1 MIAIIDYG
9 MGNLRSVSKAFEA
22 VGHEAVVTRDPH
34 VIGNASHVVLPG
46 VGAFGDCMANVERYG
61 LAEPIRTAIQSGKPF
76 LGICLGLQL
85 LFEES
90 EEFGTHKG
98 LGIIPGT
105 VRRFAADLELKVPHM
120 GWNNVTHRVTID
132 QKLWIVDMN
141 IMMGNKGWSMAIVGL
156 AVLAVGGC
164 SGLKVTTKA
173 SSDLARY
180 QIRTIALVPFTILAT
195 PQVRDVVD
203 QAFSMPSG
211 ARRSDMAIAVPP
223 NTDQL
228 VRETV
233 TVPMSAGDT
242 ITQLLWSRLKTRQ
255 GVTVLAPSEAAKVLA
270 SQSTTQSPAG
280 QLPAV
285 VVAKQ
290 LKVDASLIGQVLM
303 YQERVGGRFGASPP
317 ATVGFEAKVIA
328 ADGQVLWVGNYYE
341 RQRPMIED
349 VMGFIQRHGM
359 FVTAEE
365 LATYGVEHLLLE
377 FPFGTGEER

>member
-1 MIAIIDYG
+1 
-9 MGNLRSVSKAFEA
+9 
-22 VGHEAVVTRDPH
+22 
-34 VIGNASHVVLPG
+34 
-46 VGAFGDCMANVERYG
+46 
-61 LAEPIRTAIQSGKPF
+61 
-76 LGICLGLQL
+76 
-85 LFEES
+85 
-90 EEFGTHKG
+90 
-98 LGIIPGT
+98 
-105 VRRFAADLELKVPHM
+105 
-120 GWNNVTHRVTID
+120 
-132 QKLWIVDMN
+132 MN
-141 IMMGNKGWSMAIVGL
+141 MMGNKGWSMAIVGL
-156 AVLAVGGC
+156 TVLVVGGC
-164 SGLKVTTKA
+164 SGSKVTTKA

-233 TVPMSAGDT
+233 TVPMTAGDT
-242 ITQLLWSRLKTRQ
+242 VTQLLWSRLRTRQ

-270 SQSTTQSPAG
+270 SQPTTQSPAG
-280 QLPAV
+280 QLSAV
-285 VVAKQ
+285 EVAKQ

>member
-1 MIAIIDYG
+1 
-9 MGNLRSVSKAFEA
+9 
-22 VGHEAVVTRDPH
+22 
-34 VIGNASHVVLPG
+34 
-46 VGAFGDCMANVERYG
+46 
-61 LAEPIRTAIQSGKPF
+61 
-76 LGICLGLQL
+76 
-85 LFEES
+85 
-90 EEFGTHKG
+90 
-98 LGIIPGT
+98 
-105 VRRFAADLELKVPHM
+105 
-120 GWNNVTHRVTID
+120 
-132 QKLWIVDMN
+132 MN
-141 IMMGNKGWSMAIVGL
+141 MMGNKGWSMAIIGL

-164 SGLKVTTKA
+164 SGSKVTTKA
-173 SSDLARY
+173 SSELARY

-242 ITQLLWSRLKTRQ
+242 VTQLLWSRLKARQ

-270 SQSTTQSPAG
+270 SQSTTQSPTG

-285 VVAKQ
+285 AVAKQ

-349 VMGFIQRHGM
+349 VMGFIQRRGM

>member
-1 MIAIIDYG
+1 
-9 MGNLRSVSKAFEA
+9 
-22 VGHEAVVTRDPH
+22 
-34 VIGNASHVVLPG
+34 
-46 VGAFGDCMANVERYG
+46 
-61 LAEPIRTAIQSGKPF
+61 
-76 LGICLGLQL
+76 
-85 LFEES
+85 
-90 EEFGTHKG
+90 
-98 LGIIPGT
+98 
-105 VRRFAADLELKVPHM
+105 
-120 GWNNVTHRVTID
+120 
-132 QKLWIVDMN
+132 MN
-141 IMMGNKGWSMAIVGL
+141 MMGNKGWSMAIVGL
-156 AVLAVGGC
+156 AVLAVSGC
-164 SGLKVTTKA
+164 SGSKVTTKA

-233 TVPMSAGDT
+233 TVPMTAGDT
-242 ITQLLWSRLKTRQ
+242 VTQLLWSRLRTRQ

-285 VVAKQ
+285 EVAKQ

-341 RQRPMIED
+341 RQRPMLED

>member
-1 MIAIIDYG
+1 
-9 MGNLRSVSKAFEA
+9 
-22 VGHEAVVTRDPH
+22 
-34 VIGNASHVVLPG
+34 
-46 VGAFGDCMANVERYG
+46 
-61 LAEPIRTAIQSGKPF
+61 
-76 LGICLGLQL
+76 
-85 LFEES
+85 
-90 EEFGTHKG
+90 
-98 LGIIPGT
+98 
-105 VRRFAADLELKVPHM
+105 
-120 GWNNVTHRVTID
+120 
-132 QKLWIVDMN
+132 MN
-141 IMMGNKGWSMAIVGL
+141 MMGNTGWSMALVGL

-164 SGLKVTTKA
+164 SGSKVTTKA
-173 SSDLARY
+173 SSDLSRY
-180 QIRTIALVPFTILAT
+180 QIRTIALVPFTTLAT

-203 QAFSMPSG
+203 QAFTMPSG
-211 ARRSDMAIAVPP
+211 ARRSDIAIAVPP

-233 TVPMSAGDT
+233 TVPASAGDT
-242 ITQLLWSRLKTRQ
+242 VTQLLWSRLRARQ
-255 GVTVLAPSEAAKVLA
+255 GVTVLAPSEAANILA

-280 QLPAV
+280 QFPAV
-285 VVAKQ
+285 AVAKQ
-290 LKVDASLIGQVLM
+290 LKADASLIGQVLM

-349 VMGFIQRHGM
+349 VMGFIQRRGM

>member
-1 MIAIIDYG
+1 
-9 MGNLRSVSKAFEA
+9 
-22 VGHEAVVTRDPH
+22 
-34 VIGNASHVVLPG
+34 
-46 VGAFGDCMANVERYG
+46 
-61 LAEPIRTAIQSGKPF
+61 
-76 LGICLGLQL
+76 
-85 LFEES
+85 
-90 EEFGTHKG
+90 
-98 LGIIPGT
+98 
-105 VRRFAADLELKVPHM
+105 
-120 GWNNVTHRVTID
+120 
-132 QKLWIVDMN
+132 
-141 IMMGNKGWSMAIVGL
+141 MGNKGWSMAIVGL
-156 AVLAVGGC
+156 TVLVVGGC
-164 SGLKVTTKA
+164 SGSKVTTKA

-233 TVPMSAGDT
+233 TVPMTAGDT
-242 ITQLLWSRLKTRQ
+242 VTQLLWSRLRTRQ

-285 VVAKQ
+285 EVAKQ